1 VADRLL
7 SIGAFARKSRL
18 SMKALRLYDG
28 LGLLTPADVDPNT
41 GYRRYRESQLFTARL
56 IVMLRRI
63 DMPLAQVAEIVSAPG
78 PLGVDLLMA
87 YWDEVERRV
96 AVQRE
101 LMARLRT
108 SLLDGDTRLGS
119 LEIREREMPDQVVL
133 TEQRHLQIG
142 ALGGWLNATRR
153 RLADTA
159 DRYGGMVAEQFVVF
173 HGEVNEDSDGPVEV
187 CTPIDAAQSGASIEV
202 AIRREP
208 AHREAYIRVTKA
220 QYAFPQILTAYDAV
234 EQWINMR
241 GLTSTGPSREV
252 YLRGVDPHA
261 AAQRDPVCDV
271 AFPISYPTPR

>member
-1 VADRLL
+1 MADRLL

-78 PLGVDLLMA
+78 PIGVDLLMA

-108 SLLDGDTRLGS
+108 SLLDGDQRFGS
-119 LEIREREMPDQVVL
+119 FEICEREVPDQVVL

-142 ALGGWLNATRR
+142 ALGGWLNATTR
-153 RLADTA
+153 RLAETA
-159 DRYGGMVAEQFVVF
+159 NRYGGMVAEQFVIF
-173 HGEVNEDSDGPVEV
+173 YGEVNEDSDGPVEV
-187 CTPIDAAQSGASIEV
+187 CAPVDPAQEGASTQV

-208 AHREAYIRVTKA
+208 AHREAYVRVTKA

-241 GLTSTGPSREV
+241 GLTSVGPSREV
-252 YLRGVDPHA
+252 
-261 AAQRDPVCDV
+261 
-271 AFPISYPTPR
+271 